1 MSKAKVVLT
10 ARLND
15 GGNFPFVN
23 VEIKRNAVK
32 MPIEHDGKFYGLP
45 VNDLVLGFY
54 ARYPHVVGNCLF
66 PGCTGKV
73 ARHVESLGKD
83 HTEAFTKYQRIERD
97 FSRVR
102 EGKLP
107 VEDIKAP
114 TKGRSLEEL
123 IGEFEEGL
131 KNKQRKT
138 RTVESYMKSLEQ
150 FQMSCASANVKTV
163 DQIDKNVM
171 LRFVGWM
178 EKNLETRQ
186 GGHPNNTYRNKLK
199 DVRVFLIEIGVG
211 MPLKPKDWPK
221 EVRARKEK
229 YSVEAVKK
237 MLEATSTVERHTNNS
252 WTPEDDKDLVHFL
265 LKTGF
270 RDDEIAHAQYSDIN
284 FKNGTVNVTAK
295 PKGTFPGQPQLSWTP
310 KNNSAREKDIVIDDA
325 LLKRLQK
332 RKDRY
337 QAKSNGL
344 IFPNAKGKPNN
355 HLIRVIQRLAK
366 EAGVEGR
373 IGLHKFRKTFAT
385 MVANEEG
392 IEAARVLLGHEDIV
406 TTQRYLAADEIAP
419 EQDRKIVKKRY
430 EAFGD

>member
-1 MSKAKVVLT
+1 MSRAKAVLA
-10 ARLND
+10 ARIND
-15 GGNFPFVN
+15 GTGKFPFVN
-23 VEIKRNAVK
+23 VVIRRNAIRL
-32 MPIEHDGKFYGLP
+32 PIEIDGKVFEP
-45 VNDLVLGFY
+45 DAILGYY

-107 VEDIKAP
+107 VEEVKAP
-114 TKGRSLEEL
+114 TKGRSIEET
-123 IGEFEEGL
+123 IREFEEDI
-131 KNKQRKT
+131 KNKQRKF
-138 RTVESYMKSLEQ
+138 RTIESYTKSLEQ
-150 FQMSCASANVKTV
+150 FQTFCASANVRTV
-163 DQIDKNVM
+163 DQIDKNVI

-199 DVRVFLIEIGVG
+199 DLRVFLRDIGVG

-221 EVRARKEK
+221 AVKARKEK
-229 YSVEAVKK
+229 YSVEAVKN
-237 MLEATSTVERHTNNS
+237 MLTAADKIERHTNNQWS
-252 WTPEDDKDLVHFL
+252 AEDDKDLIHFL

-295 PKGTFPGQPQLSWTP
+295 PRGTFPGHPEIAWTP
-310 KNNSAREKDIVIDDA
+310 KNNSAREKDIVVDEA

-337 QAKSNGL
+337 AAKSNSL
-344 IFPNAKGKPNN
+344 IFPNGKNRPNN

-366 EAGVEGR
+366 EAGIEGR

-385 MVANEEG
+385 MVAKEEG
-392 IEAARVLLGHEDIV
+392 IEAARVLLGHEDV
-406 TTQRYLAADEIAP
+406 ATTQRYLAADEIAP
-419 EQDRKIVKKRY
+419 EQDRKTVKKRF

>member
-32 MPIEHDGKFYGLP
+32 MPIEHNGKFYGLP
-45 VNDLVLGFY
+45 VNDLILGFY

-73 ARHVESLGKD
+73 HRHVESLGKD
-83 HTEAFTKYQRIERD
+83 HTEAFSKYQRIERD

-107 VEDIKAP
+107 VDAP
-114 TKGRSLEEL
+114 KPVLKGRSLEEL
-123 IGEFEEGL
+123 IAGFEQEL
-131 KNKQRKT
+131 KNKQRKA
-138 RTVESYMKSLEQ
+138 RTIESYMKSLDQ
-150 FQMSCASANVKTV
+150 FQTFCASAGVKTV
-163 DQIDKNVM
+163 EQVDKSAM
-171 LRFVGWM
+171 LRFVGWL
-178 EKNLETRQ
+178 ETNLETRS

-199 DVRVFLIEIGVG
+199 DVRVFLIDVGVG

-237 MLEATSTVERHTNNS
+237 MLNAADDVERHDNTLWS
-252 WTPEDDKDLVHFL
+252 AEDDKDLVHFL

-270 RDDEIAHAQYSDIN
+270 RDDEIAHAQYSDVN

-295 PKGTFPGQPQLSWTP
+295 PRGSFPGHPELTWTP
-310 KNNSAREKDIVIDDA
+310 KNNSAREKDIVIDDG
-325 LLKRLQK
+325 LLKRLGK
-332 RKDRY
+332 RKARY
-337 QAKSNGL
+337 EAKSSGL
-344 IFPNAKGKPNN
+344 IFPNKIGKPNN
-355 HLIRVIQRLAK
+355 HLIRVVQRLAK

-373 IGLHKFRKTFAT
+373 IGMHKFRKTFAT
-385 MVANEEG
+385 MVAREEG

-419 EQDRKIVKKRY
+419 EQDRKTVRKRF
-430 EAFGD
+430 AGFGD